1 MGWPWRTTSVA
12 WCAARG
18 LLSGTILS
26 YGCSKSVVQDVPIDS
41 ELGDSGSGD
50 GQTDSL
56 VGGDSSVDDGE
67 SDSAVDA
74 VPGNRLVEG
83 TLPHVGGGEDTSEE
97 EAQYRESTVL
107 FQQVDTSQGNSSSCG
122 LSLEGEI
129 VCWGR
134 MGSGLD
140 ETPEGAFVQLSVGS
154 SHACAISVDESMEC
168 WGGRSE
174 LVITDRLFSQVSAAD
189 LFTCGLDASGE
200 IACVGDNLYGQ
211 IDHPEGLFSSIGTG
225 IEHGCGIRP
234 DGSIKCWGSD
244 GGWVDL
250 DAPDGVY
257 SQVDGGNAHTC
268 ALNALS
274 DVICWGADTDGISSP
289 PPGDFIQLSTGVVFS
304 CAVDR
309 AGQIHCWGQDYF
321 GETQPPPGE
330 YLQVSAGGF
339 HACAVRRDNKVVCW
353 GHNYYGESS
362 PP

>member
-1 MGWPWRTTSVA
+1 VA
-12 WCAARG
+12 WG
-18 LLSGTILS
+18 LLFGTVLS
-26 YGCSKSVVQDVPIDS
+26 YGCSKSVVQDVLADN

-107 FQQVDTSQGNSSSCG
+107 FQQVDVSSGSATSCG
-122 LSLEGEI
+122 LKLDGEAL
-129 VCWGR
+129 CWGYED
-134 MGSGLD
+134 MGFGD
-140 ETPEGAFVQLSVGS
+140 TPDSRFVQLSLGNS
-154 SHACAISVDESMEC
+154 QACAILTDGSMEC
-168 WGGRSE
+168 WGRRSE
-174 LVITDRLFSQVSAAD
+174 LVITDRFFTQVSASY
-189 LFTCGLDASGE
+189 LFTCGLDTSGE

-211 IDHPEGLFSSIGTG
+211 IDHPDDLFVAIGTG
-225 IEHGCGIRP
+225 IEHGCGIRL

-244 GGWVDL
+244 GGFVDL

-274 DVICWGADTDGISSP
+274 DIICWGADTGGISTP
-289 PPGDFIQLSTGVVFS
+289 PPGDFIQLSTGMLFS
-304 CAVDR
+304 CAVDS